1 MSKRLEIDYIDITK
15 VSFGEKTQLCGSE
28 LTINKQELI
37 SQFDTSSFDT
47 VEIFIASPGDDVRIL
62 GLTDCTQPRVKADD
76 PDATFPGYLGKLVP
90 AGDGRTVALR
100 GVLILS
106 LIHI

>member
-62 GLTDCTQPRVKADD
+62 GLTTRTLPFPAIWGSWCPPETAAPWRCGACSSASCTR
-76 PDATFPGYLGKLVP
+76 
-90 AGDGRTVALR
+90 
-100 GVLILS
+100 
-106 LIHI
+106 

>member
-47 VEIFIASPGDDVRIL
+47 VGDIYRL
-62 GLTDCTQPRVKADD
+62 S
-76 PDATFPGYLGKLVP
+76 
-90 AGDGRTVALR
+90 GR
-100 GVLILS
+100 
-106 LIHI
+106 